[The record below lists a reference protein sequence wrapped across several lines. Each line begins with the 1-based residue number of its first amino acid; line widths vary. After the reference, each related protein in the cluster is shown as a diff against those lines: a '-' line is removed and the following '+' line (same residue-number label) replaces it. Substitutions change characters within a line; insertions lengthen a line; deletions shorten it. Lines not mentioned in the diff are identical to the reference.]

1 MERIIFMEHASI
13 MAGRRWTEDEVD
25 YILLVHNDNESTVEE
40 VADFLGR
47 TVSSVR
53 CKSEIINKGK
63 GQFTKRHWQDEEIR
77 ILRRYYQKV
86 QDLNQL
92 AKILN
97 RSLDAVIIKAN
108 RLGLPRRKK
117 KWDVSK
123 HDIETLGK
131 MGMSCR
137 QIACQLDRPLHL
149 IRAVVYHYK
158 IPVGKEEIQQHPWN
172 FDNDIIFMR
181 RI

>member
-1 MERIIFMEHASI
+1 MALIIYMGRINI

-25 YILLVHNDNESTVEE
+25 YILLAHSDNESTVEE

-86 QDLNQL
+86 QDLSQL

-108 RLGLPRRKK
+108 KTRTTSQKK
-117 KWDVSK
+117 
-123 HDIETLGK
+123 E
-131 MGMSCR
+131 MGCFK
-137 QIACQLDRPLHL
+137 
-149 IRAVVYHYK
+149 IRYRNTWKNGY
-158 IPVGKEEIQQHPWN
+158 EL
-172 FDNDIIFMR
+172 
-181 RI
+181 

>member
-1 MERIIFMEHASI
+1 MALIIYMGRINI

-25 YILLVHNDNESTVEE
+25 YILLAHSDNESTVEE

-86 QDLNQL
+86 QDLSQL

-108 RLGLPRRKK
+108 KLGLPRRRK

-123 HDIETLGK
+123 YDIETLGK

-158 IPVGKEEIQQHPWN
+158 IPVGKEEIQQHPWS
-172 FDNDIIFMR
+172 FDNDMIFMR
-181 RI
+181 RT